1 MAVVGVCAAF
11 WWSLRHVT
19 APAVR
24 AWRPGTGHSRAADR
38 LQVRTFGSG
47 DPVVVLL
54 HGMIPAGNCFGAS
67 FDPLGSCGTV
77 VVPDLLGFGNSAAQP
92 GPLTAADH
100 CAGLDGMLSALGF
113 HDRPL
118 VVVGHSMGGALAVRW
133 AATRVP
139 QVQAVV
145 TFCAALYRTRA
156 EADEGARRMGLF
168 EAILAGDGRLP
179 RAVCAWMCR
188 FRTTASW
195 VAVAIRP
202 DVPVALARSGVQ
214 HTWDSYR
221 GSLIALIRS
230 AEWEPALR
238 SLAEA
243 GVAVTLAEGSRDSVP
258 VSGRA
263 ATLAA
268 GLPAL
273 AWTQHLGA
281 GHQLPITDGTWCAAV
296 VAEAAGAG
304 TRFDWGRD
312 PGDIV
317 PTRGGSTGD
326 RDRDHGEHHVR
337 EREQHGQRGHPGRRR
352 PPPGGRRT
360 P

>member
-1 MAVVGVCAAF
+1 
-11 WWSLRHVT
+11 
-19 APAVR
+19 
-24 AWRPGTGHSRAADR
+24 
-38 LQVRTFGSG
+38 
-47 DPVVVLL
+47 
-54 HGMIPAGNCFGAS
+54 
-67 FDPLGSCGTV
+67 
-77 VVPDLLGFGNSAAQP
+77 
-92 GPLTAADH
+92 
-100 CAGLDGMLSALGF
+100 
-113 HDRPL
+113 
-118 VVVGHSMGGALAVRW
+118 
-133 AATRVP
+133 
-139 QVQAVV
+139 
-145 TFCAALYRTRA
+145 
-156 EADEGARRMGLF
+156 MGLF

-238 SLAEA
+238 RLVEA

-268 GLPAL
+268 GLPGL
-273 AWTQHLGA
+273 AWAQYLGA
-281 GHQLPITDGTWCAAV
+281 GHQLPITDGTWCATV

-304 TRFDWGRD
+304 PAPGSTATGI

-317 PTRGGSTGD
+317 PTGGGCSD
-326 RDRDHGEHHVR
+326 D
-337 EREQHGQRGHPGRRR
+337 RGHRHRHRLSAGPHTIGPGESNNYYSH
-352 PPPGGRRT
+352 
-360 P
+360 